1 MVDKRRTDDW
11 LKSWIMNPEEHFDEA
26 DIEAMRQRYKLA
38 MPNQNVSEE
47 DVAKI
52 ITYLKLRTNQYLT
65 EQQ

>member
-1 MVDKRRTDDW
+1 
-11 LKSWIMNPEEHFDEA
+11 MNPEEHFDEA

-38 MPNQNVSEE
+38 MPNQNVSEK